1 MKFRLGQIQDM
12 KESLG
17 RLTNEPLPLKIAFKL
32 NKLVRNMDVNLT
44 VIEEERVKLVKKLGV
59 ENKETNAV
67 EIPKDKIPQ
76 FQEEFVELM
85 NEEVEID
92 FEPFK
97 IDDFANAKVTTQDM
111 LKMSMLFE
119 D

>member
-12 KESLG
+12 KEPLG
-17 RLTNEPLPLKIAFKL
+17 RLTNEQLPLKLAFRL
-32 NKLVRNMDVNLT
+32 NKLVRNMDTNLT
-44 VIEEERVKLVKKLGV
+44 EIEEARVGLVKKLGV
-59 ENKETNAV
+59 ENAEGGI

-76 FQEEFVELM
+76 FQNEFVELM

-92 FEPFK
+92 FTPFN

-111 LKMSMLFE
+111 LKMSIIFE
-119 D
+119 E